1 MNRSCLI
8 LLLLLLTFLVSP
20 CLAGKDEE
28 AVAENKQELTA
39 EDRKI
44 LDMLELLEILEL
56 LDNMEDIA
64 ALEDN

>member
-1 MNRSCLI
+1 LNRSYLI
-8 LLLLLLTFLVSP
+8 LLLLLLPFFVSP
-20 CLAGKDEE
+20 CLASTNEE
-28 AVAENKQELTA
+28 AVAGDKQELTA

-44 LDMLELLEILEL
+44 LDMLELLEMLEL